1 MDALTRLET
10 VSMNDVMNIADIAV
24 LKSEVAGLHDAINE
38 VSTKMDLVLSMRVE
52 LSVQGERLEQ
62 AMTESGRIRDALNKD
77 IGQLEVKTDNLVTH
91 SKNTRAKLD
100 AWLNRIAG
108 GVVVGSLLMGVLQYV
123 VLGKLTELERMS
135 SIVSHNTAQID
146 LITRAIKGG
155 AVDIQVDDRHAK
167 QANKELYEGEA
178 HK

>member
-10 VSMNDVMNIADIAV
+10 VTMSDVMNIADIAV

-62 AMTESGRIRDALNKD
+62 AVVESGRIRDALNKD
-77 IGQLEVKTDNLVTH
+77 IGQLEVKTENLAVH
-91 SKNTRAKLD
+91 SKNTRTKLD

-108 GVVVGSLLMGVLQYV
+108 GVFVGTVLMGVLQYV
-123 VLGKLTELERMS
+123 VLGKLNDLERMA

-146 LITRAIKGG
+146 LITRAIKSG
-155 AVDIQVDDRHAK
+155 AVDVEVDDSHAN
-167 QANKELYEGEA
+167 QANKELYEGA
-178 HK
+178 PHD